1 MTSLPLGLGLM
12 LVISCIVSVHYARAA
27 DRLTRRVASRDR
39 VIRAKREEIGRL
51 HDRLTGMADELA
63 ELEMILGLA
72 EQDAR
77 TRHPS
82 FTVLDGGA

>member
-12 LVISCIVSVHYARAA
+12 LVIACAVSVHYARAA
-27 DRLTRRVASRDR
+27 DRLARRVASRER
-39 VIRAKREEIGRL
+39 VIAAKREEIARL

-63 ELEMILGLA
+63 EMEMILDLA
-72 EQDAR
+72 QQDAR